1 MNFRTHTTEIHGRF
15 WLQRNQRNFLGCGRI
30 ELLETIAQLGTIAQA
45 AKAMNMSYKA
55 AWDAIDA
62 MNNLSPQLL
71 VKRTVGGKGG
81 GGTIVTAYGQ
91 QLILWFKQLEVEHYR
106 FLERLSEQFEQLELD
121 PFHQLLRNLNM
132 YTSARNQFVGS
143 IVSLKEGAVNT
154 EIVIQLKGDDQIVAT
169 VTCESAK
176 RLGLKVGKEVYA
188 LIKASHIILMPP
200 NPEFEVSARNRLCG
214 KVTRVILGPVN
225 AEVTLQL
232 PGGNTLAATVTQEA
246 VADLGIQ
253 VGNELCG
260 IFKAPQ
266 VILAVKKGG

>member
-1 MNFRTHTTEIHGRF
+1 MSFRKHPTEIHGRF
-15 WLQRNQRNFLGCGRI
+15 WLQRNQRNFLGRGRI
-30 ELLETIAQLGTIAQA
+30 ELLEQIVELGTIAKA
-45 AKAMNMSYKA
+45 AKAMKMSYKA

-71 VKRTVGGKGG
+71 VMRTVGGKGG
-81 GGTIVTAYGQ
+81 GGTIITEYGQ

-106 FLERLSEQFEQLELD
+106 FLEQLSEQFEQLELD
-121 PFHQLLRNLNM
+121 PFHQPLRNLNM
-132 YTSARNQFVGS
+132 YTSARNQFIGN
-143 IVSLKEGAVNT
+143 IISLKEGAVNT

-176 RLGLKVGKEVYA
+176 RLGLKVSKEVYA

-200 NPEFEVSARNRLCG
+200 NSELEVSARNRLCG
-214 KVTRVILGPVN
+214 KVARVILGPVN
-225 AEVTLQL
+225 TEVTLQL
-232 PGGNTLAATVTQEA
+232 PGGNTLTATVTQEA